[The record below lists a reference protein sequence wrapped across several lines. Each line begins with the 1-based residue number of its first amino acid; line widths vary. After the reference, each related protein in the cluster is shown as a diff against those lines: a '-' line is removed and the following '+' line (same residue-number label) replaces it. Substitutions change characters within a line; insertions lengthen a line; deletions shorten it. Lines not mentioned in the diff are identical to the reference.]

1 MRDFDERF
9 ETYMLGHTN
18 ETSRWMHVAGMGLA
32 LGAAALAAKRRR
44 PKYLLAG
51 PALFFSCAWTGHLAF
66 ERNLPVG
73 VSDPGAAFSGDL
85 KMIWMMATGRNK
97 ELTEL
102 VERLRAEGRTE
113 NDGKT
118 GGNRPAGTAAL
129 VSVPAGPSAA

>member
-9 ETYMLGHTN
+9 ETYMLGHTS

-32 LGAAALAAKRRR
+32 LGAAALAAKRRE

-85 KMIWMMATGRNK
+85 KMIWMMASGRNH
-97 ELTEL
+97 ELREL
-102 VERLRAEGRTE
+102 VERLRDA
-113 NDGKT
+113 
-118 GGNRPAGTAAL
+118 PARGAVRRAPRGPVRGSVCATA
-129 VSVPAGPSAA
+129 VPDR